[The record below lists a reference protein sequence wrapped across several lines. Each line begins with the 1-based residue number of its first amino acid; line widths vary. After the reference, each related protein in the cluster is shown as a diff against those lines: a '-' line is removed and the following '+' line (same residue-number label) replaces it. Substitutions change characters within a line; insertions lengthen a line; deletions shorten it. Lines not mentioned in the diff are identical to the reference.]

1 MMFSCTMLI
10 YFLIPDTQSAKASRQ
25 QLKEAIYASL
35 FDMNVPAVC
44 AVNQV
49 IHVYASLFVG
59 T

>member
-1 MMFSCTMLI
+1 MLI
-10 YFLIPDTQSAKASRQ
+10 YFLIPDTQSAKSSRR

-49 IHVYASLFVG
+49 IHVYAFLFV
-59 T
+59 